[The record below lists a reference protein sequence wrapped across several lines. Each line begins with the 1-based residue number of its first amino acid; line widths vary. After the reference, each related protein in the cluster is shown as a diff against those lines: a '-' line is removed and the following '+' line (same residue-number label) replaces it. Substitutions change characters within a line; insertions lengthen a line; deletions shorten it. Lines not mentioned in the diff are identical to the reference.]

1 MMWLKVCPRC
11 KGDVYVEKDI
21 FESYLKCLQC
31 GHVLSEAEKRS
42 VESSAPAVRQRATGA
57 PDVTPGKRAA

>member
-21 FESYLKCLQC
+21 FENNLKCLQC
-31 GHVLSEAEKRS
+31 GHVLSESEKRE
-42 VESSAPAVRQRATGA
+42 VESTAPAVRQRTPAG
-57 PDVTPGKRAA
+57 PDTPPGKRAA